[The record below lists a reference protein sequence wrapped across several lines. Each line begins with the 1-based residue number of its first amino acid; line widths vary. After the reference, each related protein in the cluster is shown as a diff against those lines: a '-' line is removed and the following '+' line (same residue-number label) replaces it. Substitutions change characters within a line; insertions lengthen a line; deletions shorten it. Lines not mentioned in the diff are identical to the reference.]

1 MNSNLRSLWMQSLTT
16 GVLTSVCS
24 AGFIG
29 TATAQDQSAELTIV
43 VAQVRTQG
51 FRSPQS
57 SSAERL
63 AAEFAANQAAYLLKC
78 EGVTYKVVLMPHQ
91 AAKVTEAK

>member
-1 MNSNLRSLWMQSLTT
+1 MISNLRSLRMPSLIT

-24 AGFIG
+24 AGFMA

-43 VAQVRTQG
+43 VAQVRIQG
-51 FRSPQS
+51 FRCPNP

-63 AAEFAANQAAYLLKC
+63 AAESAANQAAYLLKC

-91 AAKVTEAK
+91 AARITEAK